1 MYILSEN
8 PSKVH
13 KSLIKKKYNELFTCS
28 KCHHHHEMALCFK
41 KLYQRH
47 QSKGQIQPFSFTI
60 IQNLFESGASSRK
73 CHIHICKIF
82 MNMLQAA
89 AILAFSTTC
98 SRFEKILNNNKL
110 RRLDFSFQMMATG
123 ILLVL
128 MIYINDPRF
137 KL

>member
-1 MYILSEN
+1 MNYLHVQNVIIIMKWLCV
-8 PSKVH
+8 SKNYTND
-13 KSLIKKKYNELFTCS
+13 I
-28 KCHHHHEMALCFK
+28 
-41 KLYQRH
+41 
-47 QSKGQIQPFSFTI
+47 
-60 IQNLFESGASSRK
+60 SRK
-73 CHIHICKIF
+73 DKSNHFLLLLFKIYLNLEQAVENAKNGSGLLHIHKCKIF
-82 MNMLQAA
+82 MNILQAA

>member
-1 MYILSEN
+1 
-8 PSKVH
+8 
-13 KSLIKKKYNELFTCS
+13 
-28 KCHHHHEMALCFK
+28 MALCFK
-41 KLYQRH
+41 KLYRRH
-47 QSKGQIQPFSFTI
+47 QSEGQIQPFSFTVLFKI
-60 IQNLFESGASSRK
+60 YLNLEQAVENAKNGSGLL
-73 CHIHICKIF
+73 HIHKCKIF
-82 MNMLQAA
+82 MNILQAA

-110 RRLDFSFQMMATG
+110 RRLDFSFQMMAAG